1 MGVNSRPLSVCYLD
15 AGGVKWRQR
24 AKCRGETFWSSTA
37 VGLKLWALV
46 CGTKR
51 EGGRTFPIRGVGLH
65 SIQLRCSC
73 EAAALRTAQA
83 VAEECAWS
91 PPGGSYTSL
100 SPTANV
106 R

>member
-1 MGVNSRPLSVCYLD
+1 MQRRNLLVLNSGRL
-15 AGGVKWRQR
+15 
-24 AKCRGETFWSSTA
+24 EA
-37 VGLKLWALV
+37 VGLWHKE
-46 CGTKR
+46 GGR
-51 EGGRTFPIRGVGLH
+51 EGGRTFPIRGIGLH

-73 EAAALRTAQA
+73 EAEALRTAQA
-83 VAEECAWS
+83 VAEECAWITS